1 MLKEGNHPKSD
12 KTVRNELSPLLQPG
26 YIIKKTAIMAALDIR
41 LARMHRSPERCARN
55 LMELGQAS
63 YPDKLSEKERLDI
76 FQKLV
81 SCCKSKNF
89 HEARNIFIKN
99 FLS

>member
-1 MLKEGNHPKSD
+1 MRYSRIIWEEGRYQSVLREGNQ
-12 KTVRNELSPLLQPG
+12 TG
-26 YIIKKTAIMAALDIR
+26 YKIKKTAIMAALDIR

-63 YPDKLSEKERLDI
+63 FPDKLSEEERLDI
-76 FQKLV
+76 FRKLV
-81 SCCKSKNF
+81 SCCKSKDF
-89 HEARNIFIKN
+89 HEARNLFIET

>member
-1 MLKEGNHPKSD
+1 
-12 KTVRNELSPLLQPG
+12 
-26 YIIKKTAIMAALDIR
+26 MAVLDIR

-63 YPDKLSEKERLDI
+63 FPDKLSEEERLDI

-81 SCCKSKNF
+81 AYCRSQDF
-89 HEARNIFIKN
+89 HDARDLFIET